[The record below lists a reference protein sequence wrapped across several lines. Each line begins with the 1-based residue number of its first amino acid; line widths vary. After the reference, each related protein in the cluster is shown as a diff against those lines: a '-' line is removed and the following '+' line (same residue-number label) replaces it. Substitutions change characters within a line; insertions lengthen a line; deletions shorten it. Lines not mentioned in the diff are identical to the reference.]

1 MDTAADNRAGATARA
16 GEAHEIPTATLEIP
30 APTARASVAVVGL
43 GYVGLPTALVL
54 HEAGFEVRG
63 VDVSAGRIEAIREQ
77 RADLLHADRERLATA
92 LGDRERFR
100 LSDRPDAL
108 AAADA
113 VLVCV
118 PTPVDRNRAPDLA
131 ALRSA
136 CAEVVSRAR
145 PGQTLILTSTS
156 HVGATRELLVEP
168 LAERGLRTGED
179 VCVAFSPE
187 RIDPGN
193 DDHRQEEIPRVLGAD
208 SSRCI
213 ERAATI
219 LGPITPRLHVVSS
232 PEAAELTK
240 LHENAFRAV
249 NIAYA
254 NEMADMCRDFGLDP
268 IEIVDAAATK
278 PYGFLPFYPGAGVGG
293 HCIPCDPHYLLAS
306 LGERRRTPMTE
317 TAMGEIEA
325 RPRRIAGRARALLR
339 RNGIESAGAR
349 ILVIGA
355 SYKPGVRDV
364 RESPGVAILSELRLA
379 GADVQFH
386 DPLVDRVR
394 LPTTGEALERIT
406 DPSASEWDLIVIAGA
421 DHDSD
426 YEWLNGDAPVLDCTH
441 RVAQQAPELV

>member
-1 MDTAADNRAGATARA
+1 MDTAADNRVGADARA
-16 GEAHEIPTATLEIP
+16 AEAHETPTGALEIP
-30 APTARASVAVVGL
+30 APAAPAGVAVVGL

-63 VDVSAGRIEAIREQ
+63 IDASAGRIETIRAG
-77 RADLLHADRERLATA
+77 RADLLMADRERLDAA
-92 LGDRERFR
+92 LGDPERFR
-100 LSDRPDAL
+100 LTDRPAAL

-118 PTPVDRNRAPDLA
+118 PTPVDRNRDPDLA
-131 ALRSA
+131 ALRAA
-136 CAEVVSRAR
+136 CAEVVARAR

-156 HVGATRELLVEP
+156 HVGATRELLIEP
-168 LAERGLRTGED
+168 LAERGLTSGRD
-179 VCVAFSPE
+179 LCVGFSPE

-193 DDHRQEEIPRVLGAD
+193 DDHRQEEVPRVLGAD
-208 SSRCI
+208 SARCL
-213 ERAATI
+213 ERAAAI

-254 NEMADMCRDFGLDP
+254 NEMADMCREFGLDP

-306 LGERRRTPMTE
+306 LGERRRSPVTE
-317 TAMGEIEA
+317 TAMDEIEA
-325 RPRRIAGRARALLR
+325 RPRRIAGRARELLR
-339 RNGIESAGAR
+339 RRGTEPAAAR
-349 ILVIGA
+349 VLVVGA

-364 RESPGVAILSELRLA
+364 RESPGVAILSELRLG
-379 GADVQFH
+379 GADVHFH
-386 DPLVDRVR
+386 DPLVERVR
-394 LPTTGEALERIT
+394 LPATGEELECVA
-406 DPSASEWDLIVIAGA
+406 DPAGSDWDLILIAGA
-421 DHDSD
+421 DRGSD

-441 RVAQQAPELV
+441 RVAQHTPELI

>member
-1 MDTAADNRAGATARA
+1 MNAAADHRAGADTCAAEAPRKHA
-16 GEAHEIPTATLEIP
+16 GAP
-30 APTARASVAVVGL
+30 APTARASVAVLGL

-63 VDVSAGRIEAIREQ
+63 IDVSQGRILTIREG
-77 RADLLHADRERLATA
+77 RADLLDADRKRLAVA

-100 LSDRPDAL
+100 IADRPDAL

-113 VLVCV
+113 VVVCV
-118 PTPVDRNRAPDLA
+118 PTPVDRNRDPDLA

-136 CAEVVSRAR
+136 CAQVVSRAR
-145 PGQTLILTSTS
+145 PGQTVILTSTS
-156 HVGATRELLVEP
+156 HVGATRELLLEP
-168 LAERGLRTGED
+168 LAERGLRSGRD
-179 VCVAFSPE
+179 ICVAFSPE

-193 DDHRQEEIPRVLGAD
+193 DDHRQEDVPRVLGAD
-208 SSRCI
+208 SARCI
-213 ERAATI
+213 ERAAAI

-268 IEIVDAAATK
+268 IEIVEAAATK

-306 LGERRRTPMTE
+306 LGERRRSPMTE
-317 TAMGEIEA
+317 TAMDEIEA
-325 RPRRIAGRARALLR
+325 RPRRIAGRARELLR
-339 RNGIESAGAR
+339 KRGAEPAGAR
-349 ILVIGA
+349 VLVVGA

-386 DPLVDRVR
+386 DPLVERVR
-394 LPTTGEALERIT
+394 LPDTGDELECVA
-406 DPSASEWDLIVIAGA
+406 DPAASDWDLILIAGA
-421 DHDSD
+421 DRDSD

-441 RVAQQAPELV
+441 RVAQQAPALA